1 MTTTTDRK
9 KTTVHL
15 TNEITVSPRISRL
28 WGKLAENWGYSPIG
42 FLDEAKRSLLESIRD
57 DRHIRHRAEKAGV
70 TEEEYIQEKIAA
82 APYISKSLTIER
94 CVYEKLET
102 AARNMGKD
110 ADDFIKYAIVLATE
124 KHLETAE

>member
-1 MTTTTDRK
+1 MTTADRK
-9 KTTVHL
+9 NPSVQL
-15 TNEITVSPRISRL
+15 TDEITVSPRISRL

-42 FLDEAKRSLLESIRD
+42 FLDEEKRSLLESIRD